1 MTDHASADPS
11 LIRFALHGGA
21 GDLPAGAGPQTEH
34 QAALTRIA
42 EAATALLREGGSALD
57 AVTLAVVLL
66 EECPL
71 FNAGIGAVLNRNG
84 LPELDAAIMDG
95 RDRATGAVAGISRVA
110 SPVRLARAVMEQ
122 SPHVLLAGAGAEA
135 LAAQLGLPMVDPQHF
150 ITVERV
156 AQLAAAKKTGAIILD
171 HDDAFAHHSQGVDA
185 DAAFGTVGAVARDAR
200 GRLAAATS
208 TGGLTN
214 KLPGRVGDTAIAGV
228 GTFADDRSCAISC
241 TGTGEAF
248 IRAGFANDVHAR
260 IVYGGRALAQACDE
274 ALDAVRAYAGRGGCI
289 AIGRDGSVV
298 TPFNSQ
304 CMYRASLGADGVL
317 RVAIQPDSG
326 AA

>member
-1 MTDHASADPS
+1 MTTPIDEPS

-21 GDLPAGAGPQTEH
+21 GDLPAGAGPQHEH
-34 QAALTRIA
+34 RAVLARIA
-42 EAATALLREGGSALD
+42 EAALALLQDGGSALD
-57 AVTLAVVLL
+57 AVTLAVVML

-84 LPELDAAIMDG
+84 MPELDAAIMDG
-95 RDRATGAVAGISRVA
+95 RDRSTGAVAGISRVA

-122 SPHVLLAGAGAEA
+122 SPHVLIAGAGAEA

-150 ITVERV
+150 VTVERV
-156 AQLAAAKKTGAIILD
+156 AQLAAAKKSGVIILD
-171 HDDAFAHHSQGVDA
+171 HDDAYEQATP

-200 GRLAAATS
+200 GHLAAATS

-214 KLPGRVGDTAIAGV
+214 KLPGRIGDTAIAGV
-228 GTFADDRSCAISC
+228 GTFADDSSCAISC
-241 TGTGEAF
+241 TGTGESF

-260 IVYGGRALAQACDE
+260 IAYAGRSLDSACAE
-274 ALDAVRAYAGRGGCI
+274 TLDAVRSYAGRGGCI
-289 AIGRDGSVV
+289 AIGRDGEIV

-304 CMYRASLGADGVL
+304 CMYRAWVAGDGVV
-317 RVAIQPDSG
+317 RVAIHPDEPD
-326 AA
+326 A

>member
-1 MTDHASADPS
+1 MTTQTPNPT

-21 GDLPAGAGPQTEH
+21 GDLPASAGPQTEH
-34 QAALTRIA
+34 RSVLTRIVQ
-42 EAATALLREGGSALD
+42 AATALLQDGGTALD
-57 AVTLAVVLL
+57 AVTLAVVMM

-95 RDRATGAVAGISRVA
+95 RDRSTGAVAGISRVA

-122 SPHVLLAGAGAEA
+122 SPHVLIAGGGAEA

-156 AQLAAAKKTGAIILD
+156 AQLAAARKTGAIILD
-171 HDDAFAHHSQGVDA
+171 HDDAFEPRAPDG
-185 DAAFGTVGAVARDAR
+185 AFGTVGAVARDAF
-200 GRLAAATS
+200 GNLAAATS

-214 KLPGRVGDTAIAGV
+214 KLPGRVGDTALAGI
-228 GTFADDRSCAISC
+228 GTFADDSSCAISC

-260 IVYGGRALAQACDE
+260 IAYGGRTLDTACAE
-274 ALDAVRAYAGRGGCI
+274 SLDAVRIYGGRGGCI
-289 AIGRDGSVV
+289 AIGRDGEVV

-304 CMYRASLGADGVL
+304 CMYRAWVAGDGVV
-317 RVAIQPDSG
+317 RVAIHPDEHD
-326 AA
+326 A

>member
-1 MTDHASADPS
+1 MTIPQDFKR
-11 LIRFALHGGA
+11 IRFALHGGA
-21 GDLPAGAGPQTEH
+21 GDLPGSAGPQTEH
-34 QAALTRIA
+34 RAALGRIA
-42 EAATALLREGGSALD
+42 EAAVDLLREGGSALD

-95 RDRATGAVAGISRVA
+95 RGRATGAVAGVSRVA

-122 SPHVLLAGAGAEA
+122 SPHVLIAGAGAEA
-135 LAAQLGLPMVDPQHF
+135 FAAQLGLPMVDPQHF
-150 ITVERV
+150 VTVERV
-156 AQLAAAKKTGAIILD
+156 AQLAAAKKSGAIILD
-171 HDDAFAHHSQGVDA
+171 HDDAFAHRSQGVDA
-185 DAAFGTVGAVARDAR
+185 DAAFGTVGAVARDAS
-200 GRLAAATS
+200 GHLAAATS

-214 KLPGRVGDTAIAGV
+214 KLPGRVGDTSIAGA
-228 GTFADDRSCAISC
+228 GTFADDTSCAISC

-248 IRAGFANDVHAR
+248 IRAGFAHDVHAR
-260 IVYGGRALAQACDE
+260 IAYGGRELSTACAE
-274 ALDAVRAYAGRGGCI
+274 TLDAVRAYNGRGGCI
-289 AIGRDGSVV
+289 AIGRDGTVV

-304 CMYRASLGADGVL
+304 CMYRAWLGADGTL
-317 RVAIQPDSG
+317 CVAIQPDE